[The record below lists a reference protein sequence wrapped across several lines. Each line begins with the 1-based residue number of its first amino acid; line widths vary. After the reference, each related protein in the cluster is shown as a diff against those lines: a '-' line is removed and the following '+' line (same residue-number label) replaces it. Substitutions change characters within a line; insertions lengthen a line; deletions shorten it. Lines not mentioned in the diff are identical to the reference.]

1 MSGAEGREYDRGG
14 RKPGMGVFL
23 ELLTGMR
30 KVGVGVVKPVGNQV
44 STYLGGNFESD
55 RSSFTVIRGLSD
67 MQYLRVF
74 FGRRGAI
81 LFFPFFW
88 AAPTL
93 PIFLLVPFHC
103 CAISTYVYYTDM
115 QDRKGRSNITQV
127 I

>member
-30 KVGVGVVKPVGNQV
+30 RVGVGVVKPVGNQV

-81 LFFPFFW
+81 LFFS
-88 AAPTL
+88 L
-93 PIFLLVPFHC
+93 FLS
-103 CAISTYVYYTDM
+103 CADVAHISSCAVSLLRNLYICILYRYA
-115 QDRKGRSNITQV
+115 R
-127 I
+127 

>member
-1 MSGAEGREYDRGG
+1 MEDMIGDG
-14 RKPGMGVFL
+14 RKPGVGVFL

-30 KVGVGVVKPVGNQV
+30 RVVMGDVKPVGIQV
-44 STYLGGNFESD
+44 PTYLGGNFESD

-74 FGRRGAI
+74 SAGGEQI
-81 LFFPFFW
+81 LFFFFVFW
-88 AAPTL
+88 APPTL

-115 QDRKGRSNITQV
+115 QDRKGRSNNSGYRIKL
-127 I
+127 

>member
-1 MSGAEGREYDRGG
+1 MSGAERKDMIGDG

-23 ELLTGMR
+23 EFLTGMR
-30 KVGVGVVKPVGNQV
+30 RVGVGDVKPVGNQV
-44 STYLGGNFESD
+44 PTYLGGNFESD

-74 FGRRGAI
+74 SAGGGQI
-81 LFFPFFW
+81 LFFW

-115 QDRKGRSNITQV
+115 HDRKGGSNITPV
-127 I
+127 IE